1 MNVIRLFRAWLLR
14 LAGLFRKHRRDRE
27 LDAEIESNLAL
38 HIDDNLRAGM
48 TPAEAR
54 RQALLK
60 FGSVE
65 SAKESYR
72 DRRGIPF
79 LETTWQ
85 DVRFALRMLRKSP
98 GFAVVAILTIALGI
112 GSTSAV
118 FSVVDRILFRSL
130 PYPNAG
136 RLVSL
141 GYKAPLTSN
150 EFILAMAYVQ
160 WRKTASPF
168 ADMGSMV
175 PGVKKYDF
183 TDQNPAR
190 VTLAEVDSHFLPT
203 LGIRPILGRNFTP
216 DECHP
221 HAPHVALLSYGLWR
235 SRYGGDPKVVGRSV
249 SLEEVPTQV
258 IGVLPADFE
267 MPTLTRVD
275 LLIPEVLDEAGMRRG
290 EPQLVLRAFAVL
302 KPGVTIAQSRAA
314 LQPLFEQDLKFVPA
328 AFRNEIH
335 LSVRSLRDRQMGDA
349 KLASWVL
356 LLAVLAVLLL
366 ASMNVANL
374 LLARAAARQRE
385 TAVRVALGAT
395 PSRLARA
402 ALTESMLL
410 SFMGAAAGCWIA
422 YVLLRFFVSIAPQ
435 GIPRLQQ
442 ATIDARV
449 LLFTLA
455 IALVSGL
462 LFGMAPT
469 WRAPAPEFL
478 TGKASQTSRSLLR
491 WVLVTAQIA
500 VSLVLLTASGLLLRS
515 LWKLQAVPLGMDAQN
530 LITAEIELAHYK
542 YTTGPEQIGFFDQLQ
557 KRLTQIPG
565 IQSVALSDTIPP
577 SGAEGQTI
585 YAGIEVAGRARTP
598 QGTGGMVGI
607 REVSPDYFSTLEIK
621 IPQGRAFD
629 ADDLFPTNNVIIL
642 SDALARKLFPT
653 GNPLGKSIRWG
664 QSDPWRTVVG
674 VAADVRNNGLEHQS
688 DPEFYIPWKDDS
700 QVYTGYAHVIIRT
713 PVNPDVVAKW
723 IRSEV
728 AAIDPAQPVTI
739 QTMSQRVSR
748 LADRPRFSAVLLAL
762 FAFMGVC
769 LAAVGLYGVVAFLIT
784 QRTQEI
790 GIRMAL
796 GATPLNVLK
805 LVLGRVARWALAG
818 VLAGL
823 AGSWFATRLLRALL
837 FQESVHDPWLFCAA
851 AVLLVAIALLAAFI
865 PARRAMRVDPVSAI
879 RCE

>member
-1 MNVIRLFRAWLLR
+1 MRTLRAWLLR
-14 LAGLFRKHRRDRE
+14 IAGLFYNQRRDRE
-27 LDAEIESNLAL
+27 LSAEIESNLAL
-38 HIDDNLRAGM
+38 HVDDNLRSGM

-65 SAKESYR
+65 SVKESYR

-85 DVRFALRMLRKSP
+85 DIRFALRMLRKSP
-98 GFAVVAILTIALGI
+98 GFAVVAILTVALGI

-141 GYKAPLTSN
+141 GYKAPLDTN
-150 EFILAMAYVQ
+150 EFMLAMDYLE
-160 WRKTASPF
+160 WRKLASPI
-168 ADMGSMV
+168 ADMGSMI
-175 PGVKKYDF
+175 PGTREYDI
-183 TDQNPAR
+183 TERNPER
-190 VTLAEVDSHFLPT
+190 VTSAAVDSHFLPT
-203 LGIRPILGRNFTP
+203 LGIRPVLGRNFTS

-221 HAPHVALLSYGLWR
+221 HALHVALLSYGLWQ
-235 SRYGGDPKVVGRSV
+235 SRYGGNRKIVGHSV
-249 SLEEVPTQV
+249 SLDRVPTQI

-267 MPTLTRVD
+267 MPTLTRTD
-275 LLIPEVLDEAGMRRG
+275 LLVPEVLDEAGMRRDG
-290 EPQLVLRAFAVL
+290 PQLILRTFAVL

-314 LQPLFEQDLKFVPA
+314 LQPLYEQSLKFVPP
-328 AFRNEIH
+328 AFRNEVH

-395 PSRLARA
+395 RSRLARA

-422 YVLLRFFVSIAPQ
+422 YALLRFFVSIAPQ

-449 LLFTLA
+449 LLFTLVV
-455 IALVSGL
+455 ALVSGF
-462 LFGMAPT
+462 LFGMAPS
-469 WRAPAPEFL
+469 WRPPAPEFL
-478 TGKASQTSRSLLR
+478 TGKTSQTSRSLVR

-530 LITAEIELAHYK
+530 LVTAEIELAHYK

-557 KRLTQIPG
+557 KRLKQIPG

-577 SGAEGQTI
+577 AGAEGDTI
-585 YAGIEVAGRARTP
+585 YADIEVAGRPRTP

-607 REVSPDYFSTLEIK
+607 REVSPDYFATLEIK
-621 IPQGRAFD
+621 ILQGRAFD

-642 SDALARKLFPT
+642 SDALARKLFPA
-653 GNPLGKSIRWG
+653 GGALGKSVRWG
-664 QSDPWRTVVG
+664 GNDPWRTVVG
-674 VAADVRNNGLEHQS
+674 VAADVRNNGLEHMS

-700 QVYTGYAHVIIRT
+700 QAYTGYAHVIIRT
-713 PVNPDVVAKW
+713 PVNPDTVARW
-723 IRSEV
+723 VRSEV
-728 AAIDPAQPVTI
+728 GAIDPAQPVTI
-739 QTMSQRVSR
+739 QTMSQRVSS

-790 GIRMAL
+790 GVRMAL

-805 LVLGRVARWALAG
+805 LILGRVARWALAG

-851 AVLLVAIALLAAFI
+851 AMLLVAIALLAAFF
-865 PARRAMRVDPVSAI
+865 PARRAMRVDPASAL